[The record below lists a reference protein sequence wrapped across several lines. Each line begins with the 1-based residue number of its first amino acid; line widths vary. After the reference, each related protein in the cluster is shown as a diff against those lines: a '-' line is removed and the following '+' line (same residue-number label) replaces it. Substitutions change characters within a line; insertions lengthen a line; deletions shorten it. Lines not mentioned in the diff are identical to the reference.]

1 MAHLLTWTRIRLLA
15 RPSTIYSRYREGKH
29 HFRWL
34 LRWRNLPVRASP
46 PSSPLLRLTAYLR
59 LASCLSTP
67 GWMCIGIE
75 YRQAGFS
82 PSLLYCS
89 FSSLPPLSVLSFSLS
104 FSNLFPFFSL
114 PRRRPPLPP
123 RLRNLLP
130 VPMKVA
136 TWSIE
141 SLLSLSTSL
150 AYVLPLSRSLSIAFF
165 LQLSKI
171 FSIPV
176 SRFHPFDELRCHNNR
191 FVALSQDL
199 GYDSITSWSQWKR
212 WYLRNRQA
220 SLNIRTS
227 ACQLGFYAVTAS
239 EYLWNISCAINI
251 FGESAV

>member
-1 MAHLLTWTRIRLLA
+1 MAHLLTWTRIHLLV

-75 YRQAGFS
+75 YRQAALS

-89 FSSLPPLSVLSFSLS
+89 FPSLPPLFVLSFSLPIS
-104 FSNLFPFFSL
+104 FLFP
-114 PRRRPPLPP
+114 PWHRPPLPPP

-136 TWSIE
+136 TWSID
-141 SLLSLSTSL
+141 SLLPRSSSPTLSFLLPRFLFTS
-150 AYVLPLSRSLSIAFF
+150 VQDF
-165 LQLSKI
+165 LHSYL
-171 FSIPV
+171 
-176 SRFHPFDELRCHNNR
+176 
-191 FVALSQDL
+191 ALS
-199 GYDSITSWSQWKR
+199 SVR
-212 WYLRNRQA
+212 WVA
-220 SLNIRTS
+220 MP
-227 ACQLGFYAVTAS
+227 
-239 EYLWNISCAINI
+239 
-251 FGESAV
+251 

>member
-46 PSSPLLRLTAYLR
+46 PSSPMLRLTAYLR

-75 YRQAGFS
+75 YRQAALS
-82 PSLLYCS
+82 PSLLYRS
-89 FSSLPPLSVLSFSLS
+89 YSSLPPLSVSLFLPYPFPIS
-104 FSNLFPFFSL
+104 YLFP

-141 SLLSLSTSL
+141 SLLSLFR
-150 AYVLPLSRSLSIAFF
+150 PLSLMFSHSLLLSFYNCPRFSPFLSRAFIPSMSCDAITTVS
-165 LQLSKI
+165 LIYPKIWVTIQLRVEANEK
-171 FSIPV
+171 
-176 SRFHPFDELRCHNNR
+176 D
-191 FVALSQDL
+191 
-199 GYDSITSWSQWKR
+199 G
-212 WYLRNRQA
+212 
-220 SLNIRTS
+220 
-227 ACQLGFYAVTAS
+227 AS
-239 EYLWNISCAINI
+239 ETDRLR
-251 FGESAV
+251 